1 MQLVPTHKSLNC
13 MSKALEKIIFNE
25 IYELVRHKLCENQF
39 GFRKSRSATLQLLL
53 FLDTVDKMFDN
64 EAIKDLSILYLDFAK
79 AFDTVPHNILIQK
92 LYNIGVGG
100 KLIQLISSY
109 LTNRKQYVKI
119 NNEVSDLMEV
129 TSGVPQG
136 SILGPLFIIFI
147 IDLPEHLTEVI
158 CYGFADEMK
167 LISEKQCNT
176 ETAVS
181 TLSTWCKE
189 NQMRLNYNK
198 THLLNIKGNITASID
213 NHKLDQVKFQP
224 DLGLQVSGKLNWN
237 ENCSFRKRKGLCFF
251 QA

>member
-1 MQLVPTHKSLNC
+1 MNKATYPTYWKVSQISPIFKGGNKSDVTCYRPISLLNC
-13 MSKALEKIIFNE
+13 MSKVLEKIIFDE

-39 GFRKSRSATLQLLL
+39 GFRKKFSAILQLLL
-53 FLDTVDKMFDN
+53 FLDTVYKKFDN

-79 AFDTVPHNILIQK
+79 AFDTLPHNILIQK

-100 KLIQLISSY
+100 KLIQLILSY
-109 LTNRKQYVKI
+109 LTNRKQYVKTI
-119 NNEVSDLMEV
+119 NEVSHLIEV

-136 SILGPLFIIFI
+136 SILGPLFFIIFFN
-147 IDLPEHLTEVI
+147 DLPEHLTEVI
-158 CYGFADEMK
+158 CYSFADDMK

-181 TLSTWCKE
+181 SLSLWCKE

-213 NHKLDQVKFQP
+213 NHKLD
-224 DLGLQVSGKLNWN
+224 
-237 ENCSFRKRKGLCFF
+237 
-251 QA
+251 